1 MISKNNFELARLSIR
16 NQARERGF
24 RDLISRNNWDTFAGW
39 KKRGRSI
46 KSGSKGFKV
55 QIVIP
60 YSLSKK
66 GAFLS
71 PEFATVQKTLFSK
84 SQTRLNKLRIVRENI
99 F

>member
-1 MISKNNFELARLSIR
+1 MISKNNFDLARSSLG
-16 NQARERGF
+16 NQAKYRGIK
-24 RDLISRNNWDTFAGW
+24 DLISRDNWDTFAGW

-60 YSLSKK
+60 HSLSKK

-84 SQTRLNKLRIVRENI
+84 SQTRLNKPL
-99 F
+99 